1 MRWGGYH
8 TEASAV
14 AEDAGLCGCVAWESN
29 VERWC
34 ASDGSQGTP
43 LMRGVSGVHLV
54 HVSHYL
60 PRPLLGWIRDHPRL
74 VAVGGSVV
82 VHTFMRGCE
91 LLGRPTKPKFLL
103 EAGELRGLF
112 EGEGGKRWD
121 AQGHCWRERQVEDG
135 QEEQLGEQ
143 EQDGQQQD
151 GQQSAHQQVQQQLI
165 SQAAEAAEGAG

>member
-34 ASDGSQGTP
+34 ASEGSQGTP
-43 LMRGVSGVHLV
+43 LMREVSGVHLV

-74 VAVGGSVV
+74 VAVGGS
-82 VHTFMRGCE
+82 
-91 LLGRPTKPKFLL
+91 GRTQRFEPTISRPPFARFAPSFHRSFAVSGFL
-103 EAGELRGLF
+103 APR
-112 EGEGGKRWD
+112 R
-121 AQGHCWRERQVEDG
+121 RERAKNGVKWAKFG
-135 QEEQLGEQ
+135 GET
-143 EQDGQQQD
+143 
-151 GQQSAHQQVQQQLI
+151 
-165 SQAAEAAEGAG
+165 AEK